1 MKKGNLIPCY
11 KKGNKQKLE
20 NYHPVSLLPI
30 CGKFFEKLISNET
43 FSFFL
48 VNNLLAPKQSGFK
61 PSDSCINQLLS
72 ISHKIYSSSDD
83 EFEVRSVFL
92 DISKAFDK
100 VWHESI
106 RFKLKQNGISNDLLN
121 ILSDFLQNRKQR
133 VTLNGQSSSWTNVNA
148 GVPKDLS

>member
-11 KKGNKQKLE
+11 KKGNKQNLE

-30 CGKFFEKLISNET
+30 CGKFFEKLIYNET

-92 DISKAFDK
+92 DR
-100 VWHESI
+100 VWHERI

>member
-1 MKKGNLIPCY
+1 MEKGNLIPCY
-11 KKGNKQKLE
+11 KKGNKQNLE

-30 CGKFFEKLISNET
+30 CGKFFEKLISNEM

-48 VNNLLAPKQSGFK
+48 ANNLLEPKKSGFK

-100 VWHESI
+100 VWHERI

-121 ILSDFLQNRKQR
+121 ILSHFLQNRKQR
-133 VTLNGQSSSWTNVNA
+133 VTLNGQSFSWTNVNA